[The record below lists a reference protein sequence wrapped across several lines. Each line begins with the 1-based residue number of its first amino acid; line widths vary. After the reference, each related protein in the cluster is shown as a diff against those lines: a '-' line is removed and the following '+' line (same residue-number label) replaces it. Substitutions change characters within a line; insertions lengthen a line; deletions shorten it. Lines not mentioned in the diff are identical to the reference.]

1 MQIKT
6 FFINFVIWTIT
17 LAIAQTIQLIAMK
30 SKSNVMIAKVKLKD
44 QWRDLNI
51 VRTATYVK
59 SAAER
64 KKKI

>member
-17 LAIAQTIQLIAMK
+17 LAITQTIQLIAMK
-30 SKSNVMIAKVKLKD
+30 NKSNVMIVKVRWKQ

-51 VRTATYVK
+51 VQTATYVK
-59 SAAER
+59 NAAE
-64 KKKI
+64 KKKRI